1 MSRNRKKAKREG
13 LMSDVRSQKADFS
26 HQTSENGIIAFKQD
40 VQMVM
45 QELERRYIVMRKTKE
60 NIEKMKRESLEAV
73 HTHTHTQIVL
83 VK

>member
-26 HQTSENGIIAFKQD
+26 HRTSENGIIGFKKD
-40 VQMVM
+40 VKMVM

-73 HTHTHTQIVL
+73 HTHTHTHKQFQ
-83 VK
+83 